1 MQKKF
6 IKTASCIIVA
16 AMIITILVVFCFQ
29 TLISYRNARVQL
41 DYLLNDVENRVDENN
56 SEISQLKENLNSDYL
71 SRAKSFAFM
80 IEQDP
85 TLLTS
90 SQRLDEV
97 MNILNVD
104 ELNVTDENGII
115 QWGTTSDYFGYD
127 MSGSDQT
134 AEFLPILTDKS
145 LEIAQEPQPNGA
157 KGILFQYIGVARRDK
172 NGIVQVGLQPARLE
186 EALKNN
192 EIGRVLERYWND
204 EEGIFAV
211 SKTDGTIVWHRDDS
225 LIGKSAEE
233 VGIKGGV
240 SALLN
245 SYKNGSIQG
254 TRMRLS
260 AREIGDY
267 ILVAQM
273 NRSAFMSNRNMQ
285 LLLLVISDFL
295 VVLVMVSSINQ
306 ILAKDIVLPIQQ
318 IASDLKEIEGGDL
331 DRKVTIETC
340 AEFKLLSSGINAM
353 VSSIREKMAQT
364 QKLLDNQRQVSR
376 EVKEVSRTL
385 KTLSGGNLTTAQ
397 GLAGGSAEQATA
409 MELLTENIHQLASQ
423 MKADG
428 EKAQLAGS
436 TSTDAEAM
444 LNQGVDQLGKL
455 SNVMQE
461 MNRMSN
467 DIQNVVKVIDDISF
481 QTNILALN
489 AAVEAAR
496 AGEAGKGFAVVAD
509 EVRNLAGK
517 SADSARQT
525 GEMISRT
532 IEIMRSGENISEE
545 AVTMVRAAMEKSRQ
559 ASKLTAEIVE
569 ASDRQNQTVEQILGS
584 GEQVNAV
591 VQENSRLAEESQDG
605 VSRLLDEV
613 QRLQAIAAK

>member
-267 ILVAQM
+267 ILIAQM

-376 EVKEVSRTL
+376 EVKEVSQTL

>member
-90 SQRLDEV
+90 GQRLDEV

-115 QWGTTSDYFGYD
+115 QWGTISDYFGYD

-172 NGIVQVGLQPARLE
+172 TGIVQVGLQPARLE

-245 SYKNGSIQG
+245 TYKNSSIQG
-254 TRMRLS
+254 TRMRLG

-364 QKLLDNQRQVSR
+364 QKLLDNQRQVSC